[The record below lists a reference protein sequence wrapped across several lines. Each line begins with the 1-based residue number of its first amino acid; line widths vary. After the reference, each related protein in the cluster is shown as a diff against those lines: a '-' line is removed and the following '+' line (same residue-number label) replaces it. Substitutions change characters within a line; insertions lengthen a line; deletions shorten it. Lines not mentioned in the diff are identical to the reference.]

1 MRIIH
6 TIKEMASFLRKARL
20 QGKAIGFVPTMG
32 ALHVG
37 HLGLIRRARQDN
49 DIVVVSIFV
58 NPMQFGPKE
67 DYKRYPRNLKLDA
80 RLSAKGGADIIFCPT
95 VQEMYRDNYKTHII
109 VEDLSSMLCGRFRP
123 GHFKGVATVIAKL
136 FNIVNPDIA
145 YFGQK
150 DAQQA
155 MIIKKM
161 VNDLNFPIKIKVMP
175 TIREN
180 DGLAISSRNAYL
192 NEKER
197 RDAAVLYQA
206 LNLAKDLIMQG
217 NSAPLDITRKMKRL
231 INRKRSANIQYISIV
246 DLGTLKP
253 VGIIKEKVL
262 IALAVY
268 MGKTR
273 LIDNIIA
280 KPQKKL
286 FKQL

>member
-1 MRIIH
+1 MKIIH
-6 TIKEMASFLRKARL
+6 TIKEMASFSRKARL

-32 ALHVG
+32 ALHAG
-37 HLGLIRRARQDN
+37 HLSLIRNARQDN

-58 NPMQFGPKE
+58 NPIQFGPKE

-80 RLSAKGGADIIFCPT
+80 RLSAKAGADVIFYPT
-95 VQEMYRDNYKTHII
+95 AQEMYRDNYKTHIV
-109 VEDLSSMLCGRFRP
+109 VEGLSNMLCGRFRR
-123 GHFKGVATVIAKL
+123 GHFKGVATVVAKL
-136 FNIVNPDIA
+136 FNIVNPDIV

-155 MIIKKM
+155 MIIKKI
-161 VNDLNFPIKIKVMP
+161 VEDLNFPIKIRVMP

-180 DGLAISSRNAYL
+180 DGLAMSSRNAYL
-192 NEKER
+192 NENER

-206 LNLAKDLIMQG
+206 LNLAKDLIRQG

-231 INRKRSANIQYISIV
+231 INRKRSAKIQYISIV
-246 DLGTLKP
+246 DLETLKP

-273 LIDNIIA
+273 LIDNMIVN
-280 KPQKKL
+280 KNG
-286 FKQL
+286 